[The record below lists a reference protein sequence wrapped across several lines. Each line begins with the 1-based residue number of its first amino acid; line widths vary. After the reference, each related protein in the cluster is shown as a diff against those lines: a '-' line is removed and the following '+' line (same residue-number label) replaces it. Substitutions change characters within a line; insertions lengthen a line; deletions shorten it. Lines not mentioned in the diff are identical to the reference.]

1 MFYRAWN
8 REIQIDAELRAP
20 SSQLLTPQHK
30 QLEGGIMLYS
40 TPVFLVVRILSLE
53 ALAES
58 EQRFH
63 ELVEA
68 LPDAILVHSENK
80 IVFVNPFCTQL
91 IRRDISGII
100 DPLCLSEIR
109 DRILSLCGTGLMLV
123 RFRHTRLLVKE
134 ARGNFAGGG

>member
-1 MFYRAWN
+1 
-8 REIQIDAELRAP
+8 
-20 SSQLLTPQHK
+20 
-30 QLEGGIMLYS
+30 MLYWK
-40 TPVFLVVRILSLE
+40 PVFLVVRILSLE

-80 IVFVNPFCTQL
+80 IVFVTPFCTRSLAGEGPEQL

-109 DRILSLCGTGLMLV
+109 NRICHS
-123 RFRHTRLLVKE
+123 
-134 ARGNFAGGG
+134 ARQG